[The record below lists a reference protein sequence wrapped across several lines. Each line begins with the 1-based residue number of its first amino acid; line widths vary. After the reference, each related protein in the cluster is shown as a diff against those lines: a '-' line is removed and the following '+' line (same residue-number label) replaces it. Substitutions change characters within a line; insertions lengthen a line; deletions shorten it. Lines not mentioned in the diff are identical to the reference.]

1 MAITQVFNNSA
12 TVSTTELD
20 LTTNATYSASTLNST
35 TGVYQL
41 FLDLSNLATA
51 DRYQITTYEKVR
63 SGSTV
68 RIVDQVVY
76 TGVQAEPIYVTPA
89 LTLMHGWTYTVKK
102 LQGTDR
108 VLEWSIRK
116 VG

>member
-20 LTTNATYSASTLNST
+20 LTTNDTYSASTLNST
-35 TGVYQL
+35 IGVYQL
-41 FLDLSNLATA
+41 FLDLSNLATG
-51 DRYQITTYEKVR
+51 DRFKITTYEKVR
-63 SGSTV
+63 ASSTV
-68 RIVDQVVY
+68 RVVDEVVY
-76 TGVQAEPIYVTPA
+76 SGAQSEPIYVTPA
-89 LTLMHGWTYTVKK
+89 LTLMHGWTYTVQK